1 MKDKWINY
9 QNLSNH
15 AQSIRSS
22 IDGCLNR
29 IAITDDEEE
38 VKDKKAWLDQY
49 IADYIDIAR
58 EAHAAYVEC
67 AKERGWIK

>member
-1 MKDKWINY
+1 MEDKWINY
-9 QNLSNH
+9 QNLSGH

-38 VKDKKAWLDQY
+38 VKDKKAWLEQY
-49 IADYIDIAR
+49 IADYIDIVR
-58 EAHAAYVEC
+58 EAHAAY
-67 AKERGWIK
+67 KEYSKEKGLIK